1 VTPRADDIVGKLAI
15 RLTHDG
21 ERVTGVNIDSSRPLR
36 VARLLEGKPVDAAL
50 KLVPLLYT
58 ICGESQA
65 AAAVSACEQAL
76 GLEVEPTQQRARR
89 ILLDLETLR
98 EHLWRVFVDWPKVL
112 RLKPRPEWLAP
123 LLSVQTTLRGVV
135 SPSGSLFGLGG
146 GEIAMPPATTIAK
159 LHALDQH
166 LVEHLF
172 GSEAAA
178 LLAGDRLPGPERGG
192 MVGRCLAELSGS
204 EWLSL
209 EGELLPALEE
219 LTDAQWHA
227 LLDGEDAFLARPE
240 IDNQPRE
247 TSPLTRQRQHPLV
260 QRGLEAWGPGP
271 GVRLLAR
278 AVEVTAVLRRL
289 QVNVARLGGARPFAQ
304 TRAPGGRGL
313 GIVEAARGR
322 LVHQLD
328 QRDGRVTR
336 YRILAPTEWNLHPRG
351 VLARALLRLEQPRPS
366 GLRALVKVLVT
377 AVDPCVDWQLELRS
391 GELSAVG

>member
-1 VTPRADDIVGKLAI
+1 VTPKADDIAGKLAI
-15 RLTHDG
+15 RLTYDG
-21 ERVTGVNIDSSRPLR
+21 DRVTGVNIDSGRPLR

-50 KLVPLLYT
+50 KLVPLLYSV
-58 ICGESQA
+58 CGEAQA
-65 AAAVSACEQAL
+65 AAAVTACEQAL
-76 GLEVEPTQQRARR
+76 GLEAHPTQERARR

-98 EHLWRVFVDWPKVL
+98 EHLWRLFVDWPKL
-112 RLKPRPEWLAP
+112 LGLKPRPEWLAP

-135 SPSGSLFGLGG
+135 SPAGSLFGLGG
-146 GEIAMPPATTIAK
+146 AEITVPPATTIEK
-159 LHALDQH
+159 LHALDHH

-178 LLAGDRLPGPERGG
+178 LLDGERSPVAEDCGL
-192 MVGRCLAELSGS
+192 VGHCLAELNVAQ
-204 EWLSL
+204 WLSL

-227 LLDGEDAFLARPE
+227 LLDGDESLLARPE

-247 TSPLTRQRQHPLV
+247 TSSFTRQRQHPMV
-260 QRGLEAWGPGP
+260 QRGLEAWGSGP

-289 QVNVARLGGARPFAQ
+289 QINVARLGGAAPLAQ
-304 TRAPGGRGL
+304 THAPSGRGL

-322 LVHQLD
+322 LLHQID
-328 QRDGRVTR
+328 QRDGMVTR
-336 YRILAPTEWNLHPRG
+336 YRILAPTEWNFHPRG
-351 VLARALLRLEQPRPS
+351 VLARALLRLEQPTAAS
-366 GLRALVKVLVT
+366 LRAQVRVLVA
-377 AVDPCVDWQLELRS
+377 AVDPCVDWHLELQS